1 MGTIY
6 EEAERKLIIR
16 LAKDEKA
23 VLKALDKGLTRSVF
37 KEQKHND
44 FFDLLKR
51 YYNKYHAMPS
61 PEEFTL
67 FAQTAAETNENQ
79 RQVIPLF
86 FQELLV
92 EETPA
97 EDPDVLIDAIVR
109 VYKTKKSRDL
119 ALILSKEQSEDNID
133 ATLDKMI
140 TGYTKLKNMG
150 SAGELISDYK
160 TNNNERLA
168 RYEAVKARKQD
179 TGLLYCFPTLNR
191 ITGGQDNQTLWVV
204 RGGPK
209 AGKSMTLI
217 NMANHVVKQGKN
229 IIYFSAEVNKATI
242 ENRLDAL
249 NTGLPITA
257 IKRGLLDEEEEAKL
271 KNWYEHPDNKRG
283 SFIIV
288 DKGNM
293 TTESIRA
300 TIRDIKTQMP
310 VHLVVVDYLGLI
322 KMPIKMEAKW
332 IEVGEVA
339 KELRAIAK
347 EENLP
352 VLTAQQTN
360 KQGDTA
366 NAQEIDRTCDMLF
379 DVSRD
384 NPDEDTLA
392 GATVQ
397 ITAKMIY
404 SRDSGLGE
412 FAMEASFSHA
422 VIREVITEFNV

>member
-1 MGTIY
+1 MGSIY
-6 EEAERKLIIR
+6 DEAERKLVII
-16 LAKDEKA
+16 LSQVEKA
-23 VLKALDKGLTRSVF
+23 VLKALDKGLTPEVF
-37 KEQKHND
+37 NEVNHRD
-44 FFDLLKR
+44 FYDLLKR
-51 YYNKYHAMPS
+51 YYMKYHVMPK

-79 RQVIPLF
+79 RERISLF
-86 FQELLV
+86 FQELLA
-92 EETPA
+92 EELPDTEA
-97 EDPDVLIDAIVR
+97 EVLIDAVIR

-119 ALILSKEQSEDNID
+119 AMTLSKDQSEDNID

-140 TGYTKLKNMG
+140 SGYTRLKNMG
-150 SAGELISDYK
+150 TTGELISDYK
-160 TNNNERLA
+160 TNNSERMA
-168 RYEAVKARKQD
+168 RYDLVKARKQD

-191 ITGGQDNQTLWVV
+191 ITGGQDSQTLWVV

-229 IIYFSAEVNKATI
+229 IIYFSAEVNRNTI

-257 IKRGLLDEEEEAKL
+257 IKKATLEPDEEAKL
-271 KNWYEHPDNKRG
+271 KNWYSHPDPKRG

-300 TIRDIKTQMP
+300 TVRDYKTQMP
-310 VHLVVVDYLGLI
+310 IHLVVVDYLGLI
-322 KMPIKMEAKW
+322 KMPVKMEAKW

-339 KELRAIAK
+339 KELRALAK
-347 EENLP
+347 EEDLP

-422 VIREVITEFNV
+422 VVREVITEFQV